1 MTSPAPHC
9 KYFTLF
15 SSCFHV
21 FWREVWYNSY
31 PCFLI
36 SVISFCFFQD
46 FLFCFLIFCNLHMLY
61 LNIMSFFVCLFA
73 FTGWH
78 FLSFWICN
86 LVSVLNFG
94 KFYHYYF
101 MFLLFFF
108 SFSYIPVM
116 HFTPLKLFHSSW
128 IICFVFLILIF
139 FYISVLEVSIDI
151 SSSSLIL
158 SWAMSSISI
167 SLSKAFF
174 IYLQCF

>member
-1 MTSPAPHC
+1 MLLNKCDFLLLLSR
-9 KYFTLF
+9 FSLLF
-15 SSCFHV
+15 FD
-21 FWREVWYNSY
+21 
-31 PCFLI
+31 FLQFAY
-36 SVISFCFFQD
+36 VISKYNVFF
-46 FLFCFLIFCNLHMLY
+46 
-61 LNIMSFFVCLFA
+61 CLFA

-86 LVSVLNFG
+86 LVSVINFG

-158 SWAMSSISI
+158 S
-167 SLSKAFF
+167 
-174 IYLQCF
+174 